1 MLLLQLLVRCDVKF
15 LNVSVS
21 LKRLL
26 RRRATYLKDL
36 IHFNLYNVGTNLMKK
51 MIRFCK
57 HTHGTCHEGGWNL
70 GAIVTEAPPLPS
82 SASAHTATQT
92 AALHTAGHTA
102 ARTTAISDLGHTVRE
117 DEKEP
122 DISVN
127 FLSTPSL
134 HFGLSLQ
141 VLFGLRFGYNMILQ
155 PMMKGSQQRIWPH
168 HENDNLLGV
177 KF

>member
-1 MLLLQLLVRCDVKF
+1 
-15 LNVSVS
+15 
-21 LKRLL
+21 
-26 RRRATYLKDL
+26 
-36 IHFNLYNVGTNLMKK
+36 
-51 MIRFCK
+51 MISFCK
-57 HTHGTCHEGGWNL
+57 HTHGTCHEGSWNL

-92 AALHTAGHTA
+92 AALHTAGHTT

-134 HFGLSLQ
+134 YFGLNLQ
-141 VLFGLRFGYNMILQ
+141 VWFGLRFGYNMSHYSPTKDEWPISSTQL
-155 PMMKGSQQRIWPH
+155 KIWPY
-168 HENDNLLGV
+168 HENDNLQLRGQV
-177 KF
+177 LSRLPLAMDKHKC